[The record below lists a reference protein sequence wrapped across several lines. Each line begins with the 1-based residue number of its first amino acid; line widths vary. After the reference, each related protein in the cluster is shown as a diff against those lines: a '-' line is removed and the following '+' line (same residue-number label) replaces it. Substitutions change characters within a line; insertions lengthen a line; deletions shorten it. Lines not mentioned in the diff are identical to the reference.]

1 MCDPDRVPGRRPTN
15 RLHALALAALL
26 VLAAAAGG
34 CGGDEATET
43 EEPEFLSTGSITLE
57 DQGWVCGGKID
68 LDRLE
73 VTVRNADIDAVRI
86 GPGCTGR
93 IGELVVVQ
101 YRQDGVKVAEGA
113 YDVLVERGTV
123 ECRGRKAGA
132 HQDGVQALGG
142 ERITFRDL
150 RVDCPTATNSA
161 FFIRQG
167 GVSQGVPT
175 DVVCEGCFFRGGAYS
190 VRINESLRSGIRN
203 STVCTGKFGAM
214 RILEGATRPIDVGN
228 RIVDCN

>member
-1 MCDPDRVPGRRPTN
+1 MCHPASVSAGRRLHL
-15 RLHALALAALL
+15 RLSLVIVLLASGIVAA
-26 VLAAAAGG
+26 
-34 CGGDEATET
+34 CGGDERN
-43 EEPEFLSTGSITLE
+43 PNDPDFLTTGSISLE
-57 DQGWVCGGKID
+57 DQGWVCGGKVD

-73 VTVRNADIDAVRI
+73 VTVRNADIDAVQL

-113 YDVLVERGTV
+113 YDVVVERGTI

-142 ERITFRDL
+142 ERITFVDL

-161 FFIRQG
+161 FFVRQG
-167 GVSQGVPT
+167 GQSKDVPT
-175 DVVCEGCFFRGGAYS
+175 DVVCEKCFFRGGAYA
-190 VRINESLRSGIRN
+190 VRINESLRSGVRD
-203 STVCTGKFGAM
+203 STVCSGKFGALK
-214 RILEGATRPIDVGN
+214 ILEGARRPVDENN
-228 RIVDCN
+228 RIVTCD

>member
-1 MCDPDRVPGRRPTN
+1 MCDPALVLSRRPKRN
-15 RLHALALAALL
+15 VFRAIVRAAALSL
-26 VLAAAAGG
+26 VAIGAG
-34 CGGDEATET
+34 CGSDDGGTDD
-43 EEPEFLSTGSITLE
+43 PGFLSTGRITLE
-57 DQGWVCGGKID
+57 DQGWVCGGKVD
-68 LDRLE
+68 LDHLE
-73 VTVRNADIDAVRI
+73 VTVRNANIDAVQF

-113 YDVLVERGTV
+113 HDVVVERGTI

-142 ERITFRDL
+142 DRITFHDL

-161 FFIRQG
+161 FFVRQG
-167 GVSQGVPT
+167 GMSQRVPT
-175 DVVCEGCFFRGGAYS
+175 DVVCDGCFFRGGGYA

-203 STVCTGKFGAM
+203 STVCTGKFGAL
-214 RILEGATRPIDVGN
+214 RILDGASRPVDEGN
-228 RIVDCN
+228 RIVSCD